1 MATNA
6 GCFASL
12 ISWNIIC
19 VITSR
24 LKSKR
29 SFNAWLYDSAA
40 TTGYSNFKQS
50 CWALMPHNGS
60 VCLRCMDR
68 QTAVSQWVSIS
79 GNRAFGH
86 CSDLDL
92 WPLTLKTFVAMAI
105 HMLIARAKFHRVKR
119 YCTTWNEQPLTDGQC
134 TDGRHSAR
142 WQTRRYKPLA
152 TYCWQW
158 MPRT

>member
-1 MATNA
+1 MRDVLHLWFLGILSVWSHHAW
-6 GCFASL
+6 SL
-12 ISWNIIC
+12 NVHLMPDC
-19 VITSR
+19 MTA
-24 LKSKR
+24 LQ
-29 SFNAWLYDSAA
+29 